1 MLLICP
7 AASYSIRIE
16 ALATIPYDERTLYR
30 MEDRFSISV
39 NPQPGKGELVVL
51 FSGRERTMPG
61 HNVGPKVPDYFLVH
75 HVMSGKGTF
84 QYMGKTYGL
93 GKGDSFFIFP
103 GELSRYTADKDDPWS
118 YRWIGFRGDRADEL
132 LAGLDIT
139 PFKPVAKPIR
149 HNRAA
154 VLFHQIQ
161 RLLSNGG
168 PGCDMRSGGMMRM
181 LLAEYERE
189 STQRAEGSGG
199 KQSPI
204 EQQVERTIRWLSV
217 QYSQPISIEE
227 MSRSLGY
234 NRTHLSKM
242 FKQYTGMTP
251 MHFLLKIRMERAKL
265 LLRERLTVEQV
276 AASVGFTD
284 PLYFSKQ
291 FKKWY
296 DMSPTEYRLEADGRT
311 MYDCND

>member
-1 MLLICP
+1 
-7 AASYSIRIE
+7 
-16 ALATIPYDERTLYR
+16 
-30 MEDRFSISV
+30 MEERFSIAV
-39 NPQPGKGELVVL
+39 NPEPGKGELTVL
-51 FSGRERTMPG
+51 FSGRERTLPG
-61 HNVGPKVPDYFLVH
+61 HNVGPQVRDYFLVH

-84 QYMGKTYGL
+84 QFMGKTYEL
-93 GKGDSFFIFP
+93 GQGDSFFIFP
-103 GELSRYTADKDDPWS
+103 GELNRYTADLEKPWS
-118 YRWIGFRGDRADEL
+118 YRWIGFRGDRAEDL
-132 LAGLDIT
+132 LTSLQIT
-139 PFKPVAKPIR
+139 PFKPVARPVSHK
-149 HNRAA
+149 RAA
-154 VLFHQIQ
+154 ARFHQME
-161 RLLSNGG
+161 RLLGQG
-168 PGCDMRSGGMMRM
+168 EPGCDLRSGGMMRL
-181 LLAEYERE
+181 LLAEYGHANAG
-189 STQRAEGSGG
+189 RAEGTGG

-242 FKQYTGMTP
+242 FKQYTGVTP

-276 AASVGFTD
+276 AASVGFGD

-291 FKKWY
+291 FKKWFGK
-296 DMSPTEYRLEADGRT
+296 SPTDYRQEADGRT

>member
-1 MLLICP
+1 M
-7 AASYSIRIE
+7 
-16 ALATIPYDERTLYR
+16 DK
-30 MEDRFSISV
+30 RFSLSV
-39 NPQPGKGELVVL
+39 NPKPSKGELAVL
-51 FSGRERTMPG
+51 FSGRERTPSG
-61 HNVGPKVPDYFLVH
+61 HNVGPQVHDYFLVH

-84 QYMGKTYGL
+84 QCMGRTYEL
-93 GKGDSFFIFP
+93 AAGDSFFIFP
-103 GELSRYTADKDDPWS
+103 GELFRYTADREEPWT
-118 YRWIGFRGDRADEL
+118 YRWVGFRGDRAEDML
-132 LAGLDIT
+132 SLLDIT
-139 PFKPVAKPIR
+139 RHKPVAKPTS

-154 VLFHQIQ
+154 VLFHQIE
-161 RLLSNGG
+161 RTLSLSE
-168 PGCDMRSGGMMRM
+168 PGCDMRSGGMMRQ
-181 LLAEYERE
+181 LLAEYERGD
-189 STQRAEGSGG
+189 SRRAEQANG

-217 QYSQPISIEE
+217 QYSKPISIEE

-251 MHFLLKIRMERAKL
+251 MHFLLKLRMERAKM
-265 LLRERLTVEQV
+265 LLREKLTVEQV

-291 FKKWY
+291 FKKWF
-296 DMSPTEYRLEADGRT
+296 DRSPTEYRQETDGRT

>member
-1 MLLICP
+1 
-7 AASYSIRIE
+7 
-16 ALATIPYDERTLYR
+16 
-30 MEDRFSISV
+30 MEERFSLAV
-39 NPQPGKGELVVL
+39 NPKPGKGELSVI

-61 HNVGPKVPDYFLVH
+61 HNVGPQVHDYFLVH
-75 HVMSGKGTF
+75 HVMAGTGTF
-84 QYMGKTYGL
+84 QCLGRTYEL
-93 GKGDSFFIFP
+93 KRGDSFFIFP
-103 GELSRYTADKDDPWS
+103 AELFRYTADRDDPWT
-118 YRWIGFRGDRADEL
+118 YRWVGFRGDRAEEML
-132 LAGLDIT
+132 SVLDISRH
-139 PFKPVAKPIR
+139 KPVAQPTK
-149 HNRAA
+149 HKRAA
-154 VLFHQIQ
+154 VLFHQMERI
-161 RLLSNGG
+161 LKAGEPN
-168 PGCDMRSGGMMRM
+168 CEMRSGGLMRM
-181 LLAEYERE
+181 LLAEYEKGDLE
-189 STQRAEGSGG
+189 RAEGPGA

-276 AASVGFTD
+276 AASVGFAD

-291 FKKWY
+291 FKKWF
-296 DMSPTEYRLEADGRT
+296 DRSPTEYRLEAEGRT